1 MKNSCFKFIVA
12 LPFMPIAMIL
22 YPFAN
27 YIKPIQKILL

>member
-27 YIKPIQKILL
+27 YNDIKNLCK